1 MRLAFR
7 GLNVFRHRRMRFD
20 RSGAAKRRP
29 RLPADDTLDFRNR
42 SVSDQERIVDDQADR
57 LKSGALRITIDAAR
71 IRRKP

>member
-7 GLNVFRHRRMRFD
+7 GLNDFRHRRMRFD

-29 RLPADDTLDFRNR
+29 RLPADDTLDFRYR
-42 SVSDQERIVDDQADR
+42 YVSDQDRIVDDQADR
-57 LKSGALRITIDAAR
+57 RESGAIRITIDVAR